1 MVSLA
6 PTQGVRA
13 VTSVTASAVV
23 TTSLTPVQTPT
34 RSLVTQVSQGKG
46 RVGFLCGLSRSSG
59 PSGLRLARVC
69 GAAVSPDDLFSH
81 RGPASGENH
90 HARALPAPAAAAAA
104 AAGLAGAGPAD
115 PGPGPGAGA
124 DQGGGQVDTGERPL
138 ENRTHT
144 LCDDALVCHVIQSV
158 FCTVCHR
165 LYVGSVFVLSLEIT
179 LHTGP
184 LP

>member
-46 RVGFLCGLSRSSG
+46 RVGFLCDLPCSSG
-59 PSGLRLARVC
+59 SLGLRLARVC
-69 GAAVSPDDLFSH
+69 GAAVSPGDLFSH
-81 RGPASGENH
+81 RGPAAGENH

-104 AAGLAGAGPAD
+104 AGSLSGAGPAD

-124 DQGGGQVDTGERPL
+124 DQGSGQVDTGERPL

-144 LCDDALVCHVIQSV
+144 LCDGALVCLVIQCV
-158 FCTVCHR
+158 FCTLCRR

-179 LHTGP
+179 LHTGL